1 MNPNTLPIASASLG
15 QVYKLKLRSE
25 SQNVKQTSDPSW
37 CRCQKHCQVID
48 EKIVAVKVQRPDM
61 AMYVLRDLYIIR
73 QWSKFV
79 EWFKVKFTY
88 QTRPYDVDLVDTF
101 GGASLK
107 ELDYINEAQNQ
118 ENFRRDLMHR
128 MGSKIYIPAVHEKM
142 TTRKVLVSEWIEGIQ
157 LAKSDKA
164 TIQKLTP
171 VGVECFLTQL
181 LETGQFHSDPH
192 PGNLLVTGM

>member
-25 SQNVKQTSDPSW
+25 SQNVNQTSDPSW

-79 EWFKVKFTY
+79 EWFKV
-88 QTRPYDVDLVDTF
+88 PSV
-101 GGASLK
+101 
-107 ELDYINEAQNQ
+107 
-118 ENFRRDLMHR
+118 
-128 MGSKIYIPAVHEKM
+128 
-142 TTRKVLVSEWIEGIQ
+142 
-157 LAKSDKA
+157 
-164 TIQKLTP
+164 
-171 VGVECFLTQL
+171 
-181 LETGQFHSDPH
+181 
-192 PGNLLVTGM
+192 